1 MQIIGQM
8 NNYLSITQQRKE
20 VTESN
25 ANNKAIII
33 NSYAKSTR
41 HKQSQRALYVL
52 FIASKTFQ
60 ETDGYAAAADA

>member
-33 NSYAKSTR
+33 NSYANSTR
-41 HKQSQRALYVL
+41 QKQFRRVLYAL
-52 FIASKTFQ
+52 FIASKTSQ

>member
-41 HKQSQRALYVL
+41 QKQSQRALYVL

>member
-25 ANNKAIII
+25 ANNKAIVI

-41 HKQSQRALYVL
+41 QKQSRRVPYSL

-60 ETDGYAAAADA
+60 ETDGYVAAAGA

>member
-25 ANNKAIII
+25 VNNKAIII

-41 HKQSQRALYVL
+41 QKQSRRVPYSL
-52 FIASKTFQ
+52 FIASKIFQ
-60 ETDGYAAAADA
+60 ETDGYVAAAGA

>member
-8 NNYLSITQQRKE
+8 NNYLSITQQWKE
-20 VTESN
+20 VTDSSV
-25 ANNKAIII
+25 NNKAIII

-41 HKQSQRALYVL
+41 QKQFRRVLYAL

-60 ETDGYAAAADA
+60 ETDGYVAAADA

>member
-41 HKQSQRALYVL
+41 QKQSRRVPYTL

-60 ETDGYAAAADA
+60 ETDGYVAAAGA

>member
-8 NNYLSITQQRKE
+8 VNYLSITQRRQE
-20 VTESN
+20 VTVLG

-41 HKQSQRALYVL
+41 QKQSQRALYVL